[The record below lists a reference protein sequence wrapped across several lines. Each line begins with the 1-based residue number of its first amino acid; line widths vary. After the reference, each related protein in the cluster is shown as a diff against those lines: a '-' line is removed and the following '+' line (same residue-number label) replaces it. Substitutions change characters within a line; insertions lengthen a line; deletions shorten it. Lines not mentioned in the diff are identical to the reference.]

1 MPLELF
7 LRRILILFL
16 CAFHLQVFSKEMYRY
31 AQSIRSLGM
40 GGAYLGIVK
49 DADVIFYNP
58 ASLRRVEGLNL
69 EILNL
74 GAGVNGLQIYNDI
87 QNLGQVNGLS
97 SLTPFYGKNI
107 WLGLDGKIALA
118 VPYFG
123 FGVYDTGF
131 LSMRLQNPA
140 FPTLDMSLIND
151 TGYVLGTAIPVGPGA
166 ALGLSVKRITR
177 LGGTTQI
184 GPGPLINASNSSLQN
199 QFQNQGLAYG
209 LDTGFVLTAPLPFS
223 PTVSIAWKDVGSTAF
238 SKTAGT
244 DAPERIK
251 DNLAI
256 GFGVQGSVPLLGFAA
271 GFDYDH
277 ITDADEQIGKK
288 LHMGAEVSI
297 AMFDLRAG
305 FYQGYTTYGL
315 GMDLWLLKFDIAS
328 YSEELGVYPGQTPDA
343 RIRAAITLQIN
354 FDPSFNFSG
363 FTNRGSGRHLKQRR

>member
-1 MPLELF
+1 MES
-7 LRRILILFL
+7 
-16 CAFHLQVFSKEMYRY
+16 QSKEIFRY

-58 ASLRRVEGLNL
+58 AALRRVEGLNF

-74 GAGVNGLQIYNDI
+74 SAGVNGLQIYNDI
-87 QNLGQVNGLS
+87 QNMGQVNGLS

-107 WLGLDGKIALA
+107 WLGLDGKVSLA

-123 FGVYDTGF
+123 FGIYDTGA

-140 FPTLDMSLIND
+140 FPTLDMTLVND
-151 TGYVLGTAIPVGPGA
+151 MGYIFGAALPMGPGA
-166 ALGLSVKRITR
+166 ALGLNVKRINR
-177 LGGTTQI
+177 LGGTSQI

-209 LDTGFVLTAPLPFS
+209 LDTGFIFTAPLPFS

-238 SKTAGT
+238 SKTAGS

-251 DNLAI
+251 DNLAV

-288 LHMGAEVSI
+288 LHMGAEISI

-305 FYQGYTTYGL
+305 FYQGYTSYGL
-315 GMDLWLLKFDIAS
+315 GMDLWLVKFDIAS

-343 RIRAAITLQIN
+343 RIRAALTLQIN
-354 FDPSFNFSG
+354 FDPSFNLSG
-363 FTNRGSGRHLKQRR
+363 FTTRGAGKHLKQRR